1 MPPVGVAYHSALTH
15 ERGAANHQNRIFQSL
30 AGGRRADGMGSV
42 LTRLRAQT
50 GRLVESPRLTWC
62 IRLSAAAALFVAA
75 ALATL
80 PPIGGDKFHYGHI
93 DNLQVIYL
101 LEWARYA
108 LFTEPHRFFEGL
120 MAYGMGDSL
129 FFSHLLLGGLPIYVP
144 VAALFGPGVGLNVLT
159 IASPILNAAAA
170 TAAAWILLGRWWP
183 AVVAGFIFAFAPIQ
197 QEFFQFHTL
206 FMIWWTPLAMMFW
219 FWFVQR
225 PAWWKVS
232 AAWLCVFIQLATGIY
247 GGFIAFVTLTTLI
260 AAALLSGRLRGLDR
274 QLCLKAAAGTL
285 AAALPF
291 IPLLMGYVG
300 FWLDN
305 QEVRSLNEARL
316 QSAHLPQYLP
326 QVTRSQRWF
335 QAVASNFHGTEPV
348 FPAIGP
354 AVLAALGLIAG
365 IARRPRAIAIA
376 LGAMG
381 LLMFVLSLGPELWWN
396 HELTGWSLPYA
407 AAHALIPGFAAMR
420 FTALFATGMVL
431 AMAFLAAIAVDR
443 FYCWRRIAG
452 WKAPLT
458 AVVLLGIL
466 AVEFARIPVSVV
478 DLPRDQDLEA
488 ALAHVPEGPIAFIP
502 VSGDQNVTLDAA
514 VHRTWSTL
522 NGGRQPVLDGTP
534 GFESRGASYLA
545 RLVNGATRDTRDEIL
560 NALIAF
566 GVRTVVL
573 DRKHLSDD
581 QVAAWQATIRSLQP
595 TAQGH
600 ETEQVVVSHLG
611 PDVVASADAWADVAV
626 QPVVL
631 RTSPPESNIL
641 VPVTVQ
647 NLTDRPWRPP
657 PGRRARAG
665 ELVWD
670 PADGSESIRQ
680 SITLRVPPIVPAG
693 ATAQALEQLATRT
706 PASPGRYRLRLSV
719 EETQLA
725 AVDVEILA
733 RSAYG
738 PRPLQA
744 ADLDVLALPT
754 CIRAGQLA
762 FVQVQAL
769 NSGETTWGPTH
780 RLGVRWS
787 LPDDRF
793 IVDDLPTL
801 ESRLLVPHNEQKY
814 SWPKIETGSGF
825 VFEGTIRVPVS
836 PGPYTL
842 TLGMVEEDVAWFG
855 EIDVP
860 VVVVSVDDDAPC

>member
-1 MPPVGVAYHSALTH
+1 M
-15 ERGAANHQNRIFQSL
+15 
-30 AGGRRADGMGSV
+30 
-42 LTRLRAQT
+42 LTRLRVHS
-50 GRLVESPRLTWC
+50 GRLAVSTRLAWGIRLT
-62 IRLSAAAALFVAA
+62 AAGALFVAA

-80 PPIGGDKFHYGHI
+80 PPIGGDKFHYGHV

-108 LFTEPHRFFEGL
+108 LFTEPQRFFEGL

-144 VAALFGPGVGLNVLT
+144 VAAIFGSAIGLNVLT
-159 IASPILNAAAA
+159 IASPILNAAAT

-183 AVVAGFIFAFAPIQ
+183 AVVAGFIFAYTPIQ

-206 FMIWWTPLAMMFW
+206 SIFWWTPLAMMFW
-219 FWFVQR
+219 FWFVRR

-232 AAWLCVFIQLATGIY
+232 AAWLCVFVQLATGIY
-247 GGFIAFVTLTTLI
+247 GGFIALVTLLALI
-260 AAALLSGRLRGLDR
+260 VAAALSGRLRGLDR
-274 QLCLKAAAGTL
+274 QLYLKAAAGTL

-305 QEVRSLNEARL
+305 QDVRTLNDARL

-326 QVTRSQRWF
+326 HITQSQRWF
-335 QAVASNFHGTEPV
+335 QAVARNVAGTEPV
-348 FPAIGP
+348 FPAVGP

-365 IARRPRAIAIA
+365 IARRPRAVAIA

-420 FTALFATGMVL
+420 LTALFAAGMVL

-443 FYCWRRIAG
+443 LYRWHRLKRWTPHLI
-452 WKAPLT
+452 

-466 AVEFARIPVSVV
+466 AVEFARIPVPVV

-488 ALAHVPEGPIAFIP
+488 ALAQMPDGPIAFIP
-502 VSGDQNVTLDAA
+502 VSGDQGVTLDAA
-514 VHRTWSTL
+514 VHRTWSSL

-534 GFESRGASYLA
+534 GYESRGATYLA
-545 RLVNGATRDTRDEIL
+545 RAVNGATRDNRPEIL

-573 DRKHLSDD
+573 DRKHFSDD
-581 QVAAWQATIRSLQP
+581 QVDAWQATIESVRP
-595 TAQGH
+595 EAQTH
-600 ETEQVVVSHLG
+600 ETDQHVVSHLG
-611 PDVVASADAWADVAV
+611 PEVVASTNAWTDVDI
-626 QPVVL
+626 QPVL
-631 RTSPPESNIL
+631 LPTSPPGSNIL
-641 VPVTVQ
+641 VPITVQ
-647 NLTDRPWRPP
+647 NLADHPWRPP
-657 PGRRARAG
+657 PGRRARPG

-680 SITLRVPPIVPAG
+680 SINLRMPPIVPAG
-693 ATAQALEQLATRT
+693 ATAQTLEQIVTRT
-706 PASPGRYRLRLSV
+706 PATPGRYRLRLSV
-719 EETQLA
+719 DETQLA
-725 AVDVEILA
+725 AVDIDIVA

-744 ADLDVLALPT
+744 SNLRVLTLPT
-754 CIRAGQLA
+754 CLRAGQSAL
-762 FVQVQAL
+762 VQVQAL
-769 NSGETTWGPTH
+769 NSGTKAWGPDH
-780 RLGVRWS
+780 RLGLRWS
-787 LPDDRF
+787 IPTDRF
-793 IVDDLPTL
+793 IVDDLGAL
-801 ESRLLVPHNEQKY
+801 ETRLLVRHNEQRY
-814 SWPKIETGSGF
+814 DWPKIETGSGF
-825 VFEGTIRVPVS
+825 VFEGTIQVPAS
-836 PGPYTL
+836 PGPYIV
-842 TLGMVEEDVAWFG
+842 TLGMVEEHVAWFS

-860 VVVVSVDDDAPC
+860 VTVVGADDAAAC